1 VELKVQEEVHNMAI
15 LLTKDSRV
23 IIQGMGREGQF
34 HAERMLQYGTKVV
47 GGTRPGKGGTEV
59 LGLPMYNTAAEAVW
73 ETKANASIIFV
84 PAAFAADAAIEAID
98 AGIELVVMITEGIPT
113 VDMIK
118 VKHKLNMSKTHM
130 IGPNCPG
137 IITPGVGKVGIMP
150 VEIYRP
156 GKCGVISRSG
166 TLTYEVAAQLT
177 NAGIGQS
184 TCMGIGGDPI
194 IGTTHRDAL
203 ELYNADPDTDMVVL
217 IGEIGG
223 TDEEIAAE
231 YIKNHMD
238 KPVVAFIAG
247 STAPKGKRMG
257 HAGAIIAGGK
267 GTAAE
272 KKEALRAAGVLV
284 SDSPADVGKT
294 ALKALENL

>member
-1 VELKVQEEVHNMAI
+1 MAI
-15 LLTKDSRV
+15 LLKEHTKIMV
-23 IIQGMGREGQF
+23 QGLGKEGQF
-34 HAERMLQYGTKVV
+34 HAEKMLACDTKVV
-47 GGTRPGKGGTEV
+47 AGVRPGKAGQDV
-59 LGLPMYNTAAEAVW
+59 LGIPCFNTVQDAKDA
-73 ETKANASIIFV
+73 TGANASIIFV
-84 PAAFAADAAIEAID
+84 PSPFAADAVLEAIEAEL
-98 AGIELVVMITEGIPT
+98 ELVVLITEGIPT
-113 VDMIK
+113 LDMVK
-118 VKHKLNMSKTHM
+118 VKDRLKDSKTQL

-137 IITPGVGKVGIMP
+137 IITPGVGKMGILP
-150 VEIYRP
+150 VSIFTP

-177 NAGIGQS
+177 AVGIGQS
-184 TCMGIGGDPI
+184 TCIGIGGDPV
-194 IGTTHRDAL
+194 IGTTHREAL
-203 ELYNADPDTDMVVL
+203 ELFNNDPDTDMVAL

-231 YIKNHMD
+231 YIKNHMM

-272 KKEALRAAGVLV
+272 KKEALRAAGVAV
-284 SDSPADVGKT
+284 ADSPADVGKV
-294 ALKALENL
+294 ARQILDNKA

>member
-1 VELKVQEEVHNMAI
+1 MAI
-15 LLTKDSRV
+15 LLKEDTK
-23 IIQGMGREGQF
+23 IMIQGLGKEGQF
-34 HAERMLQYGTKVV
+34 HAEKMLECGTKVV
-47 GGTRPGKGGTEV
+47 AGIRPGKAGQDV
-59 LGLPMYNTAAEAVW
+59 LGIPCFNTVMDAKDA
-73 ETKANASIIFV
+73 TGANASIIFV
-84 PAAFAADAAIEAID
+84 PSPFAADAVMEAID
-98 AGIELVVMITEGIPT
+98 AELELVVLITEGIPT
-113 VDMIK
+113 LDMVK
-118 VKHKLNMSKTHM
+118 VKNKLKNSKTHL

-137 IITPGVGKVGIMP
+137 IITPGVGKMGIMP
-150 VEIYRP
+150 VSIFKP

-177 NAGIGQS
+177 AEGIGQS
-184 TCMGIGGDPI
+184 TCIGIGGDPV
-194 IGTTHRDAL
+194 IGTSHRDAL
-203 ELYNADPDTDMVVL
+203 EMFNNDPDTDMVAL

-231 YIKNHMD
+231 YIKNHMT

-272 KKEALRAAGVLV
+272 KKEALRAAGVAV
-284 SDSPADVGKT
+284 ADSPADVGKT
-294 ALKALENL
+294 ARQILDSTLS

>member
-1 VELKVQEEVHNMAI
+1 MAI
-15 LLTKDSRV
+15 LLTRETRALV
-23 IIQGMGREGQF
+23 QGLGKEGQF
-34 HAERMLQYGTKVV
+34 HAERMLQYNTRLV
-47 GGTRPGKGGTEV
+47 GGIRPGKGGGEV
-59 LGLPMYNTAAEAVW
+59 LGLPTFNTVKEAVAR
-73 ETKANASIIFV
+73 TDANASIIFV
-84 PAAFAADAAIEAID
+84 PAPFAADAAIEAID
-98 AGIELVVMITEGIPT
+98 AGLDLVVLITEGIPT

-118 VKHKLNMSKTHM
+118 VKDKLKRSSTHL

-137 IITPGVGKVGIMP
+137 IITPGVGKLGILP
-150 VEIYRP
+150 VEIHQP

-177 NAGIGQS
+177 NIGLGQS

-203 ELYNADPDTDMVVL
+203 ELFNNDPDTDVVVL

-223 TDEEIAAE
+223 TDEEIAAQ
-231 YIKNHMD
+231 YIQEHMT

-272 KKEALRAAGVLV
+272 KKSALREAGVAV
-284 SDSPADVGKT
+284 CDSPADVGATVK
-294 ALKALENL
+294 KVLEG

>member
-1 VELKVQEEVHNMAI
+1 MAI
-15 LLTKDSRV
+15 MLTEGTRAIV
-23 IIQGMGREGQF
+23 QGMGKEGQF
-34 HAERMLQYGTKVV
+34 HAERMLDYGTKLV
-47 GGTRPGKGGTEV
+47 GGVRPGKGGGEI
-59 LGLPMYNTAAEAVW
+59 LGLPTFNTVEEAV
-73 ETKANASIIFV
+73 TDTGANASIIFV
-84 PAAFAADAAIEAID
+84 PAPFAADAAAEAID
-98 AGIELVVMITEGIPT
+98 AGLSLVVLITEGIPPL
-113 VDMIK
+113 DMLKI
-118 VKHKLNMSKTHM
+118 KHKLKHSKTRL

-137 IITPGVGKVGIMP
+137 IISPGIGKLGILP
-150 VEIYRP
+150 VEIHKP
-156 GKCGVISRSG
+156 GRCGVISRSG

-203 ELYNADPDTDMVVL
+203 ELFNNDPGTDIVAL

-223 TDEEIAAE
+223 SDEEVAARYVKE
-231 YIKNHMD
+231 HMK

-272 KKEALRAAGVLV
+272 KKKALREAGVTV
-284 SDSPADVGKT
+284 CDSPADIGVT
-294 ALKALENL
+294 AKEVLEG

>member
-1 VELKVQEEVHNMAI
+1 MAI
-15 LLTKDSRV
+15 LLTEETRAIV
-23 IIQGMGREGQF
+23 QGMGKEGQF
-34 HAERMLQYGTKVV
+34 HAERMLEYNTKLV
-47 GGTRPGKGGTEV
+47 GGIRPGKGGGEV
-59 LGLPMYNTAAEAVW
+59 LGLPTFNTVSEAV
-73 ETKANASIIFV
+73 EKTGANASIIFV
-84 PAAFAADAAIEAID
+84 PAPFAADAALEAID
-98 AGIELVVMITEGIPT
+98 TELDLVILITEGIPPM
-113 VDMIK
+113 DMIK
-118 VKHKLNMSKTHM
+118 VKNKLKHSKTQL

-137 IITPGVGKVGIMP
+137 IITPDVGKLGIMP

-166 TLTYEVAAQLT
+166 TLTYEVAAQIT
-177 NAGIGQS
+177 NVGLGQS
-184 TCMGIGGDPI
+184 TCLGIGGDPI

-203 ELYNADPDTDMVVL
+203 EHFNNDPDTDIAIL

-223 TDEEIAAE
+223 SDEEIAAKYVKE
-231 YIKNHMD
+231 HMK

-272 KKEALRAAGVLV
+272 KKEALRDAGVIV
-284 SDSPADVGKT
+284 CDSPADVGIT
-294 ALKALENL
+294 AKKVLEEQN

>member
-1 VELKVQEEVHNMAI
+1 MAI
-15 LLTKDSRV
+15 MLTKETKAIV
-23 IIQGMGREGQF
+23 QGMGKEGQF
-34 HAERMLQYGTKVV
+34 HAERMLDYGTKLV
-47 GGTRPGKGGTEV
+47 GGVRPGKGGGEI
-59 LGLPMYNTAAEAVW
+59 LGLPTFNTVEEAV
-73 ETKANASIIFV
+73 TGTGANASIIFV
-84 PAAFAADAAIEAID
+84 PAPFAADAAAEAID
-98 AGIELVVMITEGIPT
+98 AGLSLVVLITEGIPPL
-113 VDMIK
+113 DMLKI
-118 VKHKLNMSKTHM
+118 KHKLKQSKTRL

-137 IITPGVGKVGIMP
+137 IISPGIGKLGILP
-150 VEIYRP
+150 VEIHKP
-156 GKCGVISRSG
+156 GRCGVISRSG

-177 NAGIGQS
+177 NAGMGQS

-203 ELYNADPDTDMVVL
+203 ELFNNDPETDIVAL

-223 TDEEIAAE
+223 SDEEVAARYVKE
-231 YIKNHMD
+231 HMK

-272 KKEALRAAGVLV
+272 KKKALRDAGVTV
-284 SDSPADVGKT
+284 CDSPAEIGLT
-294 ALKALENL
+294 AKKVLEG

>member
-1 VELKVQEEVHNMAI
+1 MAI
-15 LLTKDSRV
+15 LLNEDSK
-23 IIQGMGREGQF
+23 IIVQGMGREGQF

-47 GGTRPGKGGTEV
+47 GGIRPGKGGTEV
-59 LGLPMYNTAAEAVW
+59 LGLPMFNTVTEAVS
-73 ETKANASIIFV
+73 ETGANASIIFV

-98 AGIELVVMITEGIPT
+98 AGLDLVVMITEGIPT
-113 VDMIK
+113 QDMIR
-118 VKHKLNMSKTHM
+118 VKHKLKNSSTHM

-137 IITPGVGKVGIMP
+137 LISPGIGKMGIMP
-150 VEIYRP
+150 VEIYKT

-177 NAGIGQS
+177 NEGIGQS

-203 ELYNADPDTDMVVL
+203 ELFNADPDTDMVVL

-223 TDEEIAAE
+223 TDEEMAAD
-231 YIKNHMD
+231 YIRDNMA

-272 KKEALRAAGVLV
+272 KKEALRAVGVTV
-284 SDSPADVGKT
+284 CDSPADVGIT
-294 ALKALENL
+294 AKCVLENNCQCG

>member
-1 VELKVQEEVHNMAI
+1 MAI
-15 LLTKDSRV
+15 LLTKDSR
-23 IIQGMGREGQF
+23 IIVQGMGREGQF
-34 HAERMLQYGTKVV
+34 HAERMLQYGTRVV

-59 LGLPMYNTAAEAVW
+59 LGLPMFNTVADAVRD
-73 ETKANASIIFV
+73 TGANASIIFV

-98 AGIELVVMITEGIPT
+98 AGLDLVVMITEGIPT
-113 VDMIK
+113 RDMIK
-118 VKHKLNMSKTHM
+118 VKYKLGHSTTHM
-130 IGPNCPG
+130 VGPNCPG
-137 IITPGVGKVGIMP
+137 IITPGVGKMGIMP
-150 VEIYRP
+150 PEIYQP

-177 NAGIGQS
+177 NARIGQS

-194 IGTTHRDAL
+194 IGTTHKDAL
-203 ELYNADPDTDMVVL
+203 ELFNADPDTDMVVL

-223 TDEEIAAE
+223 TDEEIAAK
-231 YIKNHMD
+231 YIREEMD

-284 SDSPADVGKT
+284 CDSPADVGKT
-294 ALKALENL
+294 ALEAMKRI

>member
-1 VELKVQEEVHNMAI
+1 MAI
-15 LLTKDSRV
+15 LLTEDTK
-23 IIQGMGREGQF
+23 IIVQGMGREGQF

-47 GGTRPGKGGTEV
+47 GGTRPGKGGTEI
-59 LGLPMYNTAAEAVW
+59 LGLPMFNTVAEAVR
-73 ETKANASIIFV
+73 ETGANASIIFV

-98 AGIELVVMITEGIPT
+98 AGLDLVVMITEGIPT
-113 VDMIK
+113 QDMIK
-118 VKHKLNMSKTHM
+118 VKHKLNSSKTHM

-137 IITPGVGKVGIMP
+137 IISPGIGKMGIMP
-150 VEIYRP
+150 VSIYQT

-177 NAGIGQS
+177 NVGIGQS

-203 ELYNADPDTDMVVL
+203 RLFNEDPDTDMVVL

-231 YIKNHMD
+231 YIKDHMD
-238 KPVVAFIAG
+238 KPVIAFIAG

-294 ALKALENL
+294 ALEAMKRI

>member
-1 VELKVQEEVHNMAI
+1 MAI
-15 LLTKDSRV
+15 LLKEHTKIMV
-23 IIQGMGREGQF
+23 QGLGKEGQF
-34 HAERMLQYGTKVV
+34 HAEKMLACDTKVV
-47 GGTRPGKGGTEV
+47 AGVRPGKAGQDV
-59 LGLPMYNTAAEAVW
+59 LGIPCFNTVQDAKDA
-73 ETKANASIIFV
+73 TGANASIIFV
-84 PAAFAADAAIEAID
+84 PSPFAADAVLEAIEAEL
-98 AGIELVVMITEGIPT
+98 ELVVLITEGIPT
-113 VDMIK
+113 LDMVK
-118 VKHKLNMSKTHM
+118 VKDRLKDSKTQL

-137 IITPGVGKVGIMP
+137 IITPGVGKMGILP
-150 VEIYRP
+150 VSIFTP

-177 NAGIGQS
+177 AVGIGQS
-184 TCMGIGGDPI
+184 TCIGIGGDPV
-194 IGTTHRDAL
+194 IGTTHREAL
-203 ELYNADPDTDMVVL
+203 ELFNNDPDTDMVAL

-231 YIKNHMD
+231 YIKNHMT

-272 KKEALRAAGVLV
+272 KKEALRAAGVAV
-284 SDSPADVGKT
+284 ADSPADVGKV
-294 ALKALENL
+294 ARQILDNKA

>member
-1 VELKVQEEVHNMAI
+1 MAI
-15 LLTKDSRV
+15 LLKEHTKV
-23 IIQGMGREGQF
+23 MVQGLGKEGQF
-34 HAERMLQYGTKVV
+34 HAEKMLECGTKVV
-47 GGTRPGKGGTEV
+47 AGIRPGKAGQDV
-59 LGLPMYNTAAEAVW
+59 LGIPCFNTVADAKAA
-73 ETKANASIIFV
+73 TGANASIIFV
-84 PAAFAADAAIEAID
+84 PSPFAADAVMEAID
-98 AGIELVVMITEGIPT
+98 AELELVVLITEGIPT
-113 VDMIK
+113 LDMIK
-118 VKHKLNMSKTHM
+118 VKNKLKNSKTNL

-137 IITPGVGKVGIMP
+137 IITPGIGKMGILP
-150 VEIYRP
+150 VSIFIP

-177 NAGIGQS
+177 AVGIGQS
-184 TCMGIGGDPI
+184 TCIGIGGDPV
-194 IGTTHRDAL
+194 IGTSHRDAL
-203 ELYNADPDTDMVVL
+203 EMFNNDPDTDMVAL

-231 YIKNHMD
+231 YIKDHMT

-272 KKEALRAAGVLV
+272 KKEALRAAGVAV
-284 SDSPADVGKT
+284 ADSPADVGIT
-294 ALKALENL
+294 AKRILEG

>member
-1 VELKVQEEVHNMAI
+1 MSI
-15 LLTKDSRV
+15 LLNENTRALV
-23 IIQGMGREGQF
+23 QGMGKEGQF
-34 HAERMLQYGTKVV
+34 HAERMIQYGTKLV
-47 GGTRPGKGGTEV
+47 GGIRPGKGGGEL
-59 LGLPMYNTAAEAVW
+59 LGLPTFNTVMEGKEA
-73 ETKANASIIFV
+73 TDANASIIFV
-84 PAAFAADAAIEAID
+84 PSPFAADAAIEAID
-98 AGIELVVMITEGIPT
+98 AGMELVVLITEGIPT
-113 VDMIK
+113 LDMVK
-118 VKHKLNMSKTHM
+118 VKHKLKHSNTHL

-137 IITPGVGKVGIMP
+137 IITPGVGKLGILP
-150 VEIYRP
+150 VEIFKP

-203 ELYNADPDTDMVVL
+203 ELFNQDPDTNMVVL

-223 TDEEIAAE
+223 TDEEIAAK
-231 YIKNHMD
+231 YIQKEMK

-272 KKEALRAAGVLV
+272 KKQALRDAGVVV
-284 SDSPADVGKT
+284 SDSPADVGI
-294 ALKALENL
+294 KAKEVIGA

>member
-1 VELKVQEEVHNMAI
+1 MAI
-15 LLTKDSRV
+15 LLTKETKAIV
-23 IIQGMGREGQF
+23 QGMGKEGQF
-34 HAERMLQYGTKVV
+34 HAERMLEYNTNLV
-47 GGTRPGKGGTEV
+47 GGIRPGKGGGEV
-59 LGLPMYNTAAEAVW
+59 LGLPTFNTVDEAV
-73 ETKANASIIFV
+73 EKTGANASIIFV
-84 PAAFAADAAIEAID
+84 PAPFAADAALEAID
-98 AGIELVVMITEGIPT
+98 AELDLVVLITEGIPT
-113 VDMIK
+113 LDMVK
-118 VKHKLNMSKTHM
+118 VKNKLKHSKTQL

-137 IITPGVGKVGIMP
+137 IITPDIGKLGIMP

-166 TLTYEVAAQLT
+166 TLTYEVAAQIT
-177 NAGIGQS
+177 NVGLGQS
-184 TCMGIGGDPI
+184 TCLGIGGDPI

-203 ELYNADPDTDMVVL
+203 EYFNKDPDTDIVVL

-223 TDEEIAAE
+223 SDEEIAARYVKE
-231 YIKNHMD
+231 HMN

-272 KKEALRAAGVLV
+272 KKAALRDAGVTV
-284 SDSPADVGKT
+284 CDSPADLGIT
-294 ALKALENL
+294 AKKVLEEQA

>member
-1 VELKVQEEVHNMAI
+1 MAV
-15 LLTKDSRV
+15 LLTKDTRAIV
-23 IIQGMGREGQF
+23 QGMGKEGQF
-34 HAERMLQYGTKVV
+34 HAERMLQYDTNLV
-47 GGTRPGKGGTEV
+47 GGVRPGKGGGEI
-59 LGLPMYNTAAEAVW
+59 LGLPTFNTVEEAVVA
-73 ETKANASIIFV
+73 TDANASIIFV
-84 PAAFAADAAIEAID
+84 PAPFAADAAFEAID
-98 AGIELVVMITEGIPT
+98 AELDLVVLITEGIPPL
-113 VDMIK
+113 DMVK
-118 VKHKLNMSKTHM
+118 VKDKLKRSKTRM

-137 IITPGVGKVGIMP
+137 IISPGIGKLGILP
-150 VEIYRP
+150 VEIYQP
-156 GKCGVISRSG
+156 GKAGVVSRSG

-177 NAGIGQS
+177 NVGLGQS

-203 ELYNADPDTDMVVL
+203 ELFNEDPDTEIIAL

-231 YIKNHMD
+231 YIANNVD

-247 STAPKGKRMG
+247 STAPPGKRMG

-272 KKEALRAAGVLV
+272 KKEALRAAGVTV
-284 SDSPADVGKT
+284 CDSPGDVGIT
-294 ALKALENL
+294 AKKVLEG

>member
-1 VELKVQEEVHNMAI
+1 MAI
-15 LLTKDSRV
+15 MLTKDTKV

-47 GGTRPGKGGTEV
+47 GGTRPGKGGTEI
-59 LGLPMYNTAAEAVW
+59 LGLPMFNTVKDAV
-73 ETKANASIIFV
+73 ESTGANASIIFV

-98 AGIELVVMITEGIPT
+98 AGLDLVVMITEGIPT
-113 VDMIK
+113 QDMIL
-118 VKHKLNMSKTHM
+118 VKYKLKNSATRM

-137 IITPGVGKVGIMP
+137 IITPGVGKMGIMP
-150 VEIYRP
+150 VEIYKE

-177 NAGIGQS
+177 NVGIGQS

-203 ELYNADPDTDMVVL
+203 RLFNDDPDTDMVVL

-231 YIKNHMD
+231 YIRNHMD

-284 SDSPADVGKT
+284 CDSPADVGKT
-294 ALKALENL
+294 ALEAMKRI